1 MTLQDETHIAN
12 IVVWHRVFERFRP
25 EVLGARLCAVD
36 GKVQKESG
44 VIHIIAERLYDYTPL
59 LAKLSSNDFDITAIN
74 ADEVRRPVEADSRSH
89 PRNIRHDLSYK
100 PAAKVMPKGRNFH

>member
-1 MTLQDETHIAN
+1 M
-12 IVVWHRVFERFRP
+12 
-25 EVLGARLCAVD
+25 
-36 GKVQKESG
+36 
-44 VIHIIAERLYDYTPL
+44 
-59 LAKLSSNDFDITAIN
+59 LAKLSGNEFNTAIIN